1 MDQKTALLWWQLNV
15 LTKRRYDAILE
26 VYGSLEEA
34 GKHVGEEFLR
44 GLGVRDEAVRA
55 ALLRLEAFDA
65 DRMANALKAK
75 GVTLLSIGDDAFPA
89 ILRQMGDPPIFLSY
103 RGDLSCLTQPLIAIV
118 GTRGM
123 TPYGRRVTGEFVPR
137 FVQAGCVTVSGLASG
152 IDTVVAQETLRAG
165 GRTVAVLGHGLANI
179 FPTSNVKLA
188 EEIVKNG
195 GLLLSEFPIDQ
206 SPDFYTF
213 PSRNRLIA
221 GLSLG
226 TLVIEAPAKSGALI
240 TAELALEYDRDV
252 FAVPGPMFDPNA
264 VGVNDLIARGLARLT
279 TSPDDV
285 LREIGIIAPN
295 AEASVSSYTPETD
308 DEKKVWK
315 ALTTLPQ
322 PVDDLVAMS
331 GLPAPSVA
339 ATLTM
344 MELSG
349 ATKKV
354 GAGKWVRA

>member
-44 GLGVRDEAVRA
+44 GLGVREEAIRA
-55 ALLRLEAFDA
+55 ALIRLEAFDA
-65 DRMANALKAK
+65 DRMAKMLSDKE
-75 GVTLLSIGDDAFPA
+75 VTLLSIGDDAFPA

-103 RGDLSCLTQPLIAIV
+103 RGDLSCLTQPLIAVV

-123 TPYGRRVTGEFVPR
+123 TAYGKRVVGEFVPR

-165 GRTVAVLGHGLANI
+165 GRTVAVLGHGLSNI

-188 EEIVKNG
+188 DEILKNG

-264 VGVNDLIARGLARLT
+264 AGVNDLIARGLARLT

-285 LREIGIIAPN
+285 LREVGIVAPDT
-295 AEASVSSYTPETD
+295 EASVSSYIPETE

-322 PVDDLVAMS
+322 PVDDLVAAS

-354 GAGKWVRA
+354 GAGRWVRV